1 MKWTNEDTNRL
12 KQIYPIFTNKF
23 ISVLFNRTE
32 KAIKR
37 KGQSMNLRKELNPSH
52 FTKGYTPHNKGVLGQ
67 QGLETRIHKRELRK
81 RYKKI
86 MLDYGLSVQGKPKE
100 IQKPSNE

>member
-1 MKWTNEDTNRL
+1 MGNIYWTTEETNRL

-23 ISVLFNRTE
+23 IGVLLGRTE

-37 KGQSMNLRKELNPSH
+37 KGQDLDLRKELNPSH
-52 FTKGYTPHNKGVLGQ
+52 FTKGYTPHNKGSKGR
-67 QGLETRIHKRELRK
+67 QGEETRKHKKELRI

-86 MLDYGLSVQGKPKE
+86 MLDYGLSV
-100 IQKPSNE
+100 